1 VATVIADSTIDAGR
15 LLTLRIVSAPGTL
28 NVDMRSVVGTVL
40 VAAVDGRVVD
50 TTRYRRRTP
59 QWTLSYAAPPD
70 SGFTLA
76 LTMPRG
82 ARITL
87 ELSAQSAGIAPLA
100 GLSIPPRPED
110 VVPIQTGDQT
120 DIYRRVT
127 F

>member
-1 VATVIADSTIDAGR
+1 MRAIA
-15 LLTLRIVSAPGTL
+15 
-28 NVDMRSVVGTVL
+28 GTVL
-40 VAAVDGRVVD
+40 GAAADGRAID
-50 TTRYRRRTP
+50 TTGYRRRTR

-82 ARITL
+82 AGITL
-87 ELSAQSAGIAPLA
+87 EIGAQSAGIAPLT
-100 GLSIPPRPED
+100 GMSIPPRPND
-110 VVPIQTGDQT
+110 VVPVQTGDQT